1 MKKRAH
7 IPELV
12 SLPSPDENPFEG
24 DRQFVSALWRGL
36 EILRAFRPR
45 DDGLTNLELSDR
57 TGLGPSTVSRLTYTL
72 TRLGYVSYDP
82 RHGTYRLGVPVL
94 TLGYACLS
102 GMAIREKAQP
112 LLQRLADH
120 VGEGHLVALSTR
132 DMLRMTYVACARAE
146 GVMSMNLD
154 IGSHVSL
161 PRSSA
166 GWAWLSGAAPTER
179 DAVIAAAETDSGEDW
194 PQVRTLITDG
204 MASVAEHGFC
214 LNMGHWRREVHVAA
228 VPLPVLGKGGPRFSL
243 TCGGPSFLLP
253 RERLEDEIAPRL
265 MNIAAQIAGRSD

>member
-1 MKKRAH
+1 MKKRAP
-7 IPELV
+7 IPALI
-12 SLPSPDENPFEG
+12 SLPSPDDNPFEG

-72 TRLGYVSYDP
+72 TRLGYVSYDQ

-166 GWAWLSGAAPTER
+166 GWAWLSGATPDER
-179 DAVIAAAETDSGEDW
+179 KAVLSAARTDSGGEW
-194 PQVRTLITDG
+194 PEIEGLIDEG
-204 MASVAEHGFC
+204 MASVAARGFC
-214 LNMGHWRREVHVAA
+214 LNLGHWRREVHVAA
-228 VPLPVLGKGGPRFSL
+228 VPLRGGGQEGPRFSL
-243 TCGGPSFLLP
+243 TCGGPSYLLS

-265 MNIAAQIAGRSD
+265 MNIAAQIVGRDE